1 MSRIISQNPDF
12 SPRKELLQPNTGIA
26 NAVDFSAATHDS
38 PLATPQPVTAA
49 EQERQA
55 YDADFESLHAGLNSL
70 FSQLAD
76 ATADTDDSATNLS
89 ENSDKNSMSGA
100 CNSTANSAKDGVS
113 STSAAEF
120 PSNNAANA
128 PVANAT
134 DSAANSAP
142 NSANCSAT
150 DSAANATGNATVN
163 GSVPKA
169 ANSATSAAEF
179 SSSNANATAPTATK
193 PNAGAKIYGKFAN
206 AQELY
211 KGYVQL
217 EKSYTHKCQQLSQTL
232 KTLQNLRDAQTPS
245 AAADSAVAP
254 SIRTAPPTHAA
265 SHAPNVALADVAPQ
279 TDSDVTALQNQPATP
294 SAQSAPPTHAAQSL
308 QQAADGGQ
316 ISAANAFAPQQI
328 PGPLPNGGGAT
339 IGVSA
344 APSGQKPNPTLQN
357 FSSLSQ
363 TNSIPAGSS
372 SSPTGGTSENSPPS
386 ALSPAVTVSDS
397 SKSTESHGNGA
408 TLLDAL
414 TTLQQLLAHLPEVAS
429 VLQHKGVSN
438 NRAPAVIGGGGAV
451 TVAAPSKPKT
461 VSQASAL
468 AHELLK

>member
-26 NAVDFSAATHDS
+26 NAVDFTATTHDS
-38 PLATPQPVTAA
+38 PLATPQPADVA
-49 EQERQA
+49 EQEQQA
-55 YDADFESLHAGLNSL
+55 YDADFESLHSGLSSL

-113 STSAAEF
+113 STSTTSAT
-120 PSNNAANA
+120 NAANA
-128 PVANAT
+128 
-134 DSAANSAP
+134 AP
-142 NSANCSAT
+142 SSANFSAT
-150 DSAANATGNATVN
+150 DSAANATGNAVVN
-163 GSVPKA
+163 DGVPKA
-169 ANSATSAAEF
+169 VYCVPAAAAEF
-179 SSSNANATAPTATK
+179 PSSNANATAPTAAK
-193 PNAGAKIYGKFAN
+193 PNADAKSYGKFAN

-232 KTLQNLRDAQTPS
+232 KTLQNL
-245 AAADSAVAP
+245 
-254 SIRTAPPTHAA
+254 
-265 SHAPNVALADVAPQ
+265 
-279 TDSDVTALQNQPATP
+279 
-294 SAQSAPPTHAAQSL
+294 
-308 QQAADGGQ
+308 
-316 ISAANAFAPQQI
+316 
-328 PGPLPNGGGAT
+328 
-339 IGVSA
+339 
-344 APSGQKPNPTLQN
+344 
-357 FSSLSQ
+357 SSLSQ
-363 TNSIPAGSS
+363 TNSIPTRPS
-372 SSPTGGTSENSPPS
+372 SSPTGGTSENSPPP

-429 VLQHKGVSN
+429 VLQHKGVST